1 MKHAF
6 LSHASKDSEIARA
19 IKAILEGEGVACWM
33 APDDIVPGRDYAEE
47 IIRGIEETACTVL
60 LLSRNA
66 NDSPFVKREIE
77 RAVSKKKPV
86 FPVRLDDAMPSAALE
101 LFISSAHWV
110 DAASGSLPSPILRLA
125 ESIRGLVGL
134 PLPKPEPAVPESARV
149 TPVAIQPVLAAE
161 KEAVQLAAPPGKVT
175 RRPSGLVLAG
185 ALLALGLTAG
195 VITYVV
201 RTPAAASSGPVTEVA
216 RPGPTAV
223 TPMPVMT
230 SEKPVHASEKAEGAH
245 AAKAP
250 ALPAPVAY
258 KVAGHPAGVTSKS
271 EPPVATP
278 GPGNANKCSGL
289 LEKIS
294 LGEPLGDKELTFLK
308 TQCK

>member
-19 IKAILEGEGVACWM
+19 IKGMLESQGVACWM

-60 LLSRNA
+60 LLSRSA

-110 DAASGSLPSPILRLA
+110 DASGPLALPIQRLA

-134 PLPKPEPAVPESARV
+134 PVPMSQPAVVPPERRV
-149 TPVAIQPVLAAE
+149 ELVVTQPTTVPE
-161 KEAVQLAAPPGKVT
+161 KQPRQSETASGKGT
-175 RRPSGLVLAG
+175 RRSSGLVLAG
-185 ALLALGLTAG
+185 AILVLGVSAAVVAYALRA
-195 VITYVV
+195 
-201 RTPAAASSGPVTEVA
+201 PATLPGGTVTEEVRSA
-216 RPGPTAV
+216 PAGGA
-223 TPMPVMT
+223 PVPV
-230 SEKPVHASEKAEGAH
+230 SVPEKPANNPDKAAVAD

-250 ALPAPVAY
+250 AAKAPVAH
-258 KVAGHPAGVTSKS
+258 KVADHPARSASRPDVA
-271 EPPVATP
+271 ATP
-278 GPGNANKCSGL
+278 SPGNANKCSAL
-289 LEKIS
+289 LEKVS